1 MSLFFSVVPV
11 TEAIATVR
19 RIAVRTKTETVP
31 LDHACGRVLA
41 EDIVSDIDI
50 PGFTRSV
57 MDGYAVLA
65 TDTAGASESSPAML
79 TLAGRVQMGMDAEP
93 GVRPGECSYIPTGGI
108 LPKGT
113 NAVVM
118 AENTEQFGDGILV
131 KKPAAPGENII
142 RYNEDFQKGTTVLP
156 GGRRLSPQ
164 DLGVLAAAG
173 YAMVPVAAMPRFG
186 IISTGNELVT
196 VDTVPD
202 IGQVRDVNSYVIAAF
217 LESHGCIP
225 VKYGIL
231 KDDPDIFARTLA
243 KAVAE
248 CDAVLISGGSSKD
261 ERDITAGIIEQSGE
275 VFIHGVA
282 IAPGKP
288 TIIGRC
294 GTVPVIGLP
303 GHPAATFVGMVI
315 TVRNLIEAMTGD
327 TSAGPV
333 TTPARLA
340 TNVPSTRGRED
351 YIRVVVKEGTATP
364 LFGKSG
370 LLNTLAQ
377 GNGLLRVPAE
387 SEGLEAG
394 ETVDII
400 LL

>member
-1 MSLFFSVVPV
+1 MGLFFTVVPV

-19 RIAVRTKTETVP
+19 RIAVRTKAETVP
-31 LDHACGRVLA
+31 LEQACGRVLA
-41 EDIVSDIDI
+41 EDVVSDIDI

-57 MDGYAVLA
+57 MDGYAVRA
-65 TDTAGASESSPAML
+65 GDTAGASESNPVLL
-79 TLAGRVQMGMDAEP
+79 TLAGRVQMGMAAEKA
-93 GVRPGECSYIPTGGI
+93 VRPGECSYIPTGGI
-108 LPKGT
+108 LPEGT
-113 NAVVM
+113 DAVVM
-118 AENTEQFGDGILV
+118 AENAEPFGDGILI
-131 KKPAAPGENII
+131 KKTAAPGENII
-142 RYNEDFQKGTTVLP
+142 RYNEDFQKGVPVLAK
-156 GGRRLSPQ
+156 GRRLSPQ

-173 YAMVPVAAMPRFG
+173 CAAVPVVAMPKFG

-196 VDTVPD
+196 VESMPAT
-202 IGQVRDVNSYVIAAF
+202 GQVRDVNSYMIAAF
-217 LESHGCIP
+217 LTKNGCIP
-225 VKYGIL
+225 VKYGIIR
-231 KDDPDIFARTLA
+231 DDPEIFSRTLK
-243 KAVAE
+243 KAISE

-261 ERDITAGIIEQSGE
+261 ERDMTAGTIEKFGE

-294 GTVPVIGLP
+294 GMVPVIGLP
-303 GHPAATFVGMVI
+303 GHPAATFVGLVV
-315 TVRNLIEAMTGD
+315 TVRNLIEAMTGED
-327 TSAGPV
+327 SQGLV
-333 TTPARLA
+333 TAPAKLA
-340 TNVPSTRGRED
+340 TNIPSTRGRED
-351 YIRVVVKEGTATP
+351 YIRVTVRDGIATP